1 MLVVAEE
8 SSFDQTLQHDENVFV
23 AHQKGIFSLIAYGHH
38 LSEVTHDKNS
48 VGNNMDSKLFSPIKL
63 AGLELRNRT
72 VLAPMCMYSAHDGTA
87 NDWHLMHIG
96 QFAVSGLGLL
106 IMEATGVTPEGRI
119 TAGCLGLYSDE
130 NEEGLARVVEFA
142 RNYGN
147 APIGIQLA
155 HAGRKASTDLPWA
168 GGKPLQPDHEA
179 GWQTVAPSAEPYA
192 DGWHRPDALDEKG
205 LERIK
210 QAFVNATKRCINI
223 GFDLIE
229 LHFAHGYLFHQFLS
243 PISNRRNDQ
252 YGGSLENR
260 MRFPLEV
267 FDAVRAAW
275 PKDKPL
281 GARFSATDWV
291 ASSSWDLEESKI
303 LAVELAKHGCDFV
316 DVSSGGNSPAQQIE
330 VGPGYQTGFAAAVKQ
345 ASGLPTMAVGQIT
358 EARQAESIIR
368 TGQADMVA
376 LARGFLYNPR
386 WVWHA
391 AEQLGQE
398 VAYAP
403 QYMRTS
409 RALRGMPI
417 PGNPPAPK
425 K

>member
-1 MLVVAEE
+1 ME
-8 SSFDQTLQHDENVFV
+8 
-23 AHQKGIFSLIAYGHH
+23 
-38 LSEVTHDKNS
+38 
-48 VGNNMDSKLFSPIKL
+48 SKLFSPIKL
-63 AGLELRNRT
+63 AGLDLRNRT
-72 VLAPMCMYSAHDGTA
+72 ILAPMCMYSAHDGTA

-96 QFAVSGLGLL
+96 QFAVSGVGLL

-142 RNYGN
+142 RNYGH

-155 HAGRKASTDLPWA
+155 HAGRKASTDLPWN

-192 DGWHRPDALDEKG
+192 EGWHRPDTLDDEG

-210 QAFVNATKRCINI
+210 QAFVDSTKRCLRI

-291 ASSSWDLEESKI
+291 ATSSWDLEESKI
-303 LAVELAKHGCDFV
+303 LAQELAKHGCDFV
-316 DVSSGGNSPAQQIE
+316 DVSSGGNSPEQQIE
-330 VGPGYQTGFAAAVKQ
+330 VGPGYQTGFAAAVKA

-403 QYMRTS
+403 QYMRTN